1 MKGKRCA
8 ILFLAFFTALSGCSQ
23 GEGKAVA
30 GNMNEAAAVSHDDGE
45 EREKAEQMKEAALSM
60 KEMKN
65 VCLVKG
71 KKQTVLAFQVYHRH
85 RFRMEKI
92 QKDLSEEMK
101 KRFPDEKI
109 TVSYDFKIF
118 LETSRLI
125 HKIRSGTISGEKAE
139 KEIGRIV
146 RLNNE
151 KT

>member
-1 MKGKRCA
+1 FG
-8 ILFLAFFTALSGCSQ
+8 L
-23 GEGKAVA
+23 
-30 GNMNEAAAVSHDDGE
+30 
-45 EREKAEQMKEAALSM
+45 
-60 KEMKN
+60 
-65 VCLVKG
+65 
-71 KKQTVLAFQVYHRH
+71 QVYHRH